1 MSAGGPGPGPGA
13 PGEIPVC
20 YRHPQ
25 REAHIRCQRC
35 GRPICP
41 DCMRPASVGFQCP
54 ECVSEGAKQTRQ
66 LQGPYGGTR
75 SANPALTSIV
85 LIGLNVAVWALILL
99 SGAAES
105 RWVEWLGLAPEGRCT
120 PTADPGS
127 YYPGVLESACTAAN
141 AGQDTTWF
149 PGVADGAWWQPLTSM
164 FTHVQV
170 FHIGFNMLA
179 LWVLGP
185 QLEMVIGRAR
195 FLALYLLSGLAGSAA
210 VLWLT
215 PSDSQ
220 TIGASGAIFG
230 LIAGLLLVSWR
241 LGGNFQQLLLWLGI
255 NLVITFTLPGVSWQG
270 HLGGL
275 VGGAVVAALLIWAPR
290 QQRAVVQY
298 AGAAVLFGLIVAA
311 IALRALTLAP

>member
-1 MSAGGPGPGPGA
+1 MTTSGPASDPS
-13 PGEIPVC
+13 GEIPVC

-41 DCMRPASVGFQCP
+41 DCMNPASVGFQCP
-54 ECVSEGAKQTRQ
+54 SCVQEGAKQTRQ
-66 LQGPYGGTR
+66 LQGPYGGAR
-75 SANPALTSIV
+75 STNPALTSIV
-85 LIGLNVAVWALILL
+85 LIGVNVAAWALILL
-99 SGAAES
+99 SGAGDS

-127 YYPGVLESACTAAN
+127 YYPGVQEAACTAAN
-141 AGQDTTWF
+141 AGQATTWF
-149 PGVADGAWWQPLTSM
+149 PGVAEGAWWQPLTSM

-185 QLEMVIGRAR
+185 QLEMIIGRAR
-195 FLALYLLSGLAGSAA
+195 FLVLYFLSGLAGSAA

-215 PSDSQ
+215 PSTSQ
-220 TIGASGAIFG
+220 TIGASGAVFG

-241 LGGNFQQLLLWLGI
+241 LGGNVQQLLLWLGI

-275 VGGAVVAALLIWAPR
+275 AGGAVVTALLIWAPR
-290 QQRAVVQY
+290 RRRNVVQY
-298 AGAAVLFGLIVAA
+298 AGAAALLVAVLAA
-311 IALRALTLAP
+311 IVVRAAVLGG